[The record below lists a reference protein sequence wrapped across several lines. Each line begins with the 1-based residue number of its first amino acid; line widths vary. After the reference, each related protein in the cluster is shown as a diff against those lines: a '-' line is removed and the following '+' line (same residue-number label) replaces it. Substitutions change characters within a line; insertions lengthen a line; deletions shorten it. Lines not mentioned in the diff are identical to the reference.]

1 MAQKGCVSDTH
12 DACNH
17 EPMCVYHKSEYIRFY
32 CEECRV
38 FICDDCISGKGK
50 HRRCFKT
57 KLSDYGNR
65 SRRLLR
71 ERTKRAEDKLSKLSS
86 ELDLTMQVQKRF
98 NEAVDESINS
108 VVFRREIIR
117 QKFDD
122 LQKQLI
128 SKLDGLRNQA
138 NAQYEEFIKLHT
150 NKYCKMQE
158 ITETIRTTETDMTE
172 ENMMIYTSKLN
183 KYIDSSEVVPK
194 LEPPSY
200 VTDDKYFSLKYLQ
213 QLFGDIEFVEF
224 NYLPIA
230 TY

>member
-1 MAQKGCVSDTH
+1 
-12 DACNH
+12 
-17 EPMCVYHKSEYIRFY
+17 MCVYHKSEYIRFY

-38 FICDDCISGKGK
+38 FICDDCISGNGK
-50 HRRCFKT
+50 YRRCFKT

-65 SRRLLR
+65 TRRLLR

-128 SKLDGLRNQA
+128 TKLDGLRNQA
-138 NAQYEEFIKLHT
+138 NTQYEEFIKLHT
-150 NKYCKMQE
+150 NKYCKMKE

-172 ENMMIYTSKLN
+172 DNMMIYTSKLN
-183 KYIDSSEVVPK
+183 TFIDTSEVVPN
-194 LEPPSY
+194 L
-200 VTDDKYFSLKYLQ
+200 
-213 QLFGDIEFVEF
+213 
-224 NYLPIA
+224 NHRA
-230 TY
+230 M